1 MKAYYVANNATSIQ
15 TESDYRRQ
23 VGVIPDLEPGNYL
36 VFAKADVG
44 TNVAGG
50 YPPPPWPDGGGALTL
65 AFGGVADIS
74 YVGVL
79 PESGQNNENVALM
92 IAAKTDS
99 RDSARLYFQ
108 ALSPLRIAVN
118 SVRLAALQL
127 DELDVT
133 VEGGG
138 PEDPEVEENA
148 ARAAAIR
155 RAMTDVEHAR
165 LVSDVLSRITG

>member
-1 MKAYYVANNATSIQ
+1 MRAFYFANNAGSIQ
-15 TESDYRRQ
+15 TERDGRRI
-23 VGVIPDLEPGNYL
+23 VGVISDLEPGNYL

-44 TNVAGG
+44 TNVASG

-65 AFGGVADIS
+65 AFGGVAGVS

-79 PESGQNNENVALM
+79 PESG
-92 IAAKTDS
+92 
-99 RDSARLYFQ
+99 RLYFQ
-108 ALSPLRIAVN
+108 ALSPLRTVVN
-118 SVRLAALQL
+118 SVRIAALQL
-127 DELDVT
+127 EELDVT

-148 ARAAAIR
+148 ARAAAIQ

-165 LVSDVLSRITG
+165 FVTDVLSRHTG

>member
-1 MKAYYVANNATSIQ
+1 MKAFYVANNATSIQ

-65 AFGGVADIS
+65 AFGGV
-74 YVGVL
+74 

>member
-1 MKAYYVANNATSIQ
+1 MRAFYFANNAGSIQ
-15 TESDYRRQ
+15 TESDGRRI
-23 VGVIPDLEPGNYL
+23 VGVISDLEPGNYL

-44 TNVAGG
+44 TNVASG

-65 AFGGVADIS
+65 AFGGVADVS

-79 PESGQNNENVALM
+79 PESGQNNENVGLM
-92 IAAKTDS
+92 LAAKTDA

-108 ALSPLRIAVN
+108 ALSPLRTVVN
-118 SVRLAALQL
+118 SVRIAALQL
-127 DELDVT
+127 EELDVT

-148 ARAAAIR
+148 ARAAAIQ

-165 LVSDVLSRITG
+165 LVTDVLSRHTG